1 MRLVLHS
8 DVCTMT
14 EEYILTDILIMRS
27 CDVYIGGVIHVM
39 QSCDVKVVDKPTR
52 LRLCTNTE
60 TAMLSSRCC
69 QISL

>member
-1 MRLVLHS
+1 MVRLVLHS
-8 DVCTMT
+8 DVCAMT

-52 LRLCTNTE
+52 LRLCANTE
-60 TAMLSSRCC
+60 TAMMSSRWC
-69 QISL
+69 